1 MYLFEHMI
9 EHLSVWIKISWER
22 SWNFALS
29 RDKKLHISGHDG
41 SVKVGVKQN
50 CIERDLYMLCS
61 HLDQRVYLNMRSKK
75 NPSNSNF
82 AIRRA
87 RQFVPVLIFGVNK
100 KPAFER

>member
-1 MYLFEHMI
+1 MI

-41 SVKVGVKQN
+41 SVKVKQN
-50 CIERDLYMLCS
+50 CIESNLYMLCS

-75 NPSNSNF
+75 KTLKLEFFKKTSS
-82 AIRRA
+82 AICASFDIRC
-87 RQFVPVLIFGVNK
+87 
-100 KPAFER
+100 